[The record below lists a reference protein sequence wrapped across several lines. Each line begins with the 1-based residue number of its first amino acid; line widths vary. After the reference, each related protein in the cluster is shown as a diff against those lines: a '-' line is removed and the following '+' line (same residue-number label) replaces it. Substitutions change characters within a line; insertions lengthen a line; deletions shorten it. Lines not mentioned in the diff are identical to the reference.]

1 MSAVVIE
8 SFADRRTA
16 AIYKGIA
23 VRSLHP
29 NVQKRVRLKLM
40 ALDAADSLDNLGSQ
54 HGNQLHMLRGDR
66 QGHYSI
72 RVNSQWR
79 ICFFW
84 RDDRAYE
91 VEVVDYH

>member
-1 MSAVVIE
+1 MIE
-8 SFADRRTA
+8 SFADKRTA
-16 AIYKGIA
+16 AIYKGVA

-29 NVQKRVRLKLM
+29 DIQKRVRLKLM
-40 ALDAADSLDNLGSQ
+40 ALDASDSLDDLESQ
-54 HGNQLHMLRGDR
+54 RGNQLHMLRGDR
-66 QGHYSI
+66 QGQYSI

-84 RDDRAYE
+84 RDGRAHE